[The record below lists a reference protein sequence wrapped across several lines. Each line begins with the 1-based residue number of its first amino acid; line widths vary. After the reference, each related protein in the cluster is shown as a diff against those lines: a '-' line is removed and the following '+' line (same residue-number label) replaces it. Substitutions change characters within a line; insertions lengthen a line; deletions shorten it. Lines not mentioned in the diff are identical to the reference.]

1 MIALGQAHRAAVLG
15 AAALA
20 ASTVIGGSSLL
31 LSAGLALLVV
41 LAVAWP
47 TFHAPLRGRE
57 RRVAVHAATGLA
69 LVGCVRLA
77 LAADTDAVFLVLMLG
92 IANRALLRAG
102 TRDDLV
108 VLGASGVLLSA
119 GTIVTSGLGFLV
131 VIVLIVPAIVGAL
144 WTSTMLAAVERL
156 PELER
161 TEAMRRTLLRALPRG
176 LAALALGGVALTALG
191 FGVSFIFP
199 RYRFSPFLQ
208 AGSLGALPG
217 ASNDMELRTGGVGDL
232 DDSTVVLR
240 VFPNDGA
247 APPNLDGLYARMYV
261 LDRFDGRRFSATSE
275 GHFAMLGTIGGRATL
290 RVVGERLARGGVH
303 HPVAALG
310 REAPWGVSGAGVHFE
325 ASGGLVVDQGP
336 WRSLEYG
343 AHVDR
348 GLLPML
354 VAERREEAM
363 STREREVPD
372 AVDPRVRALG
382 EQLAEGRATDAEK
395 ITALLG
401 YFGRGGFRYSTDA
414 LAGEADDPIVR
425 FLFEAKEGHCELYA
439 GALAVLARAAG
450 LRARV
455 ATGYYGGSWN
465 TLGGFHAFRQQDA
478 HAWVEIF
485 VSGEGWRWYDATPPA
500 SRPRPQVSM
509 LARLR
514 DLWDVANAAWFT
526 GVVDYDARRQRGFYE
541 ELGRRATRLV
551 RNPGKSAGS
560 MFDKVG
566 EIARAWAEGRAVAGV
581 GPVAVVA
588 GVALV
593 GGAIA
598 GVVLWR
604 RRRPSQL
611 GVRLRGL
618 IGDAGRA
625 HAPLGVLLAER
636 GETPERRAAI
646 AAYEAWRFGGGPL
659 APARRAIAA
668 LERAERERRRRG
680 AASR

>member
-1 MIALGQAHRAAVLG
+1 MIALGHAHRVSVLG

-20 ASTVIGGSSLL
+20 ASTVVGGSSLL
-31 LSAGLALLVV
+31 LASGFLLLVV
-41 LAVAWP
+41 LVVAWP
-47 TFHAPLRGRE
+47 SFHAPSRGRG
-57 RRVAVHAATGLA
+57 RRVLVHAATGIA

-77 LAADTDAVFLVLMLG
+77 LAADADAVFLVLMLG

-119 GTIVTSGLGFLV
+119 GTIVTSGLTFLV

-144 WTSTMLAAVERL
+144 WTSTMLAAAERL
-156 PELER
+156 PEPER
-161 TEAMRRTLLRALPRG
+161 ADQTRRTLARALPRG
-176 LAALALGGVALTALG
+176 LAALAIGGVALTALG
-191 FGVSFIFP
+191 FAVSFIFP

-240 VFPNDGA
+240 VFPAEGA
-247 APPNLDGLYARMYV
+247 AAPNLDGLYARMYV
-261 LDRFDGRRFSATSE
+261 LDRFDGRRFSATNE
-275 GHFAMLGTIGGRATL
+275 GHFAMLGAISGRPSL
-290 RVVGERLARGGVH
+290 RVVGERIARGGVH
-303 HPVAALG
+303 HPVAAIG
-310 REAPWGVSGAGVHFE
+310 REAPWGVSGSGVHFE

-343 AHVDR
+343 AHADR

-354 VAERREEAM
+354 VAERREETMAA
-363 STREREVPD
+363 RERELPD

-382 EQLAEGRATDAEK
+382 ERLAEGRATEAEK
-395 ITALLG
+395 VAALLG

-414 LAGEADDPIVR
+414 LGGEADDPIVR

-465 TLGGFHAFRQQDA
+465 ALGGFHAFRQQDA
-478 HAWVEIF
+478 HAWVEVY
-485 VSGEGWRWYDATPPA
+485 VSGEGWRWFDATPPD

-526 GVVDYDARRQRGFYE
+526 SVVDYDARRQRGFYE
-541 ELGRRATRLV
+541 DLGRRATQLV

-560 MFDKVG
+560 VFDKVG
-566 EIARAWAEGRAVAGV
+566 EIARAWAEGRAVGGIGPSGV
-581 GPVAVVA
+581 LAALSALGGAAYGVVA
-588 GVALV
+588 
-593 GGAIA
+593 
-598 GVVLWR
+598 WR
-604 RRRPSQL
+604 RRRPAQL
-611 GVRLRGL
+611 GVRLRRL
-618 IGDAGRA
+618 LGDAGRV

-636 GETPERRAAI
+636 DTPERRAAI
-646 AAYEAWRFGGGPL
+646 AAYEAWRFGGGPI
-659 APARRAIAA
+659 APARQAIAA
-668 LERAERERRRRG
+668 LERAERPRRRRDAG
-680 AASR
+680 AR